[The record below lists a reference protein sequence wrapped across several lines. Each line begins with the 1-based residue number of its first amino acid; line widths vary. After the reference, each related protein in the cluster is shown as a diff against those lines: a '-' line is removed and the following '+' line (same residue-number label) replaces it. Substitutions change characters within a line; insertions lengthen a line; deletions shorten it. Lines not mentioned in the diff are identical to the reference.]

1 MSGNPGDWLF
11 DLGNTRLKCA
21 PLVDGRCG
29 EVVALA
35 HGEAGFADK
44 LDALLPRRG
53 GVAHVASVAA
63 GERSV
68 DLLERLAS
76 RFARIDVARTQA
88 ACAGVR
94 IAYADPS
101 KLGVDRF
108 LALLAAHERGGPA
121 LVVGVG
127 TALTLDLVD
136 ASGRHHGGRIAP
148 SPSLMREAL
157 HARAPVL
164 PGEGGTRMDFAADTA
179 DALASGCEGAAIA
192 LVADGL
198 AAARERLGLAPM
210 LLLHG
215 GGAPALRSGLPA
227 AVAAPS
233 LVLEGLA
240 CWARLEQA
248 GTTTESA

>member
-1 MSGNPGDWLF
+1 MANPPDWLF

-29 EVVALA
+29 DPVALA
-35 HGEAGFADK
+35 HGEAGFAEK

-53 GVAHVASVAA
+53 GAAHVASVGPQALA
-63 GERSV
+63 V
-68 DLLERLAS
+68 DLLEALAS
-76 RFARIDVARTQA
+76 RFARIDIARTRA
-88 ACAGVR
+88 CCAGVR
-94 IAYADPS
+94 IAYGDPS

-108 LALLAAHERGGPA
+108 LGLLAAHERGGAA

-127 TALTLDLVD
+127 TALTLDLID
-136 ASGRHHGGRIAP
+136 ADGRHHGGRIAP

-164 PGEGGTRMDFAADTA
+164 PADGGGRVDFASDTA
-179 DALASGCEGAAIA
+179 DALASGCEGAALA
-192 LVADGL
+192 LVADSFAL
-198 AAARERLGLAPM
+198 ARERLGRAPA

-215 GGAPALRSGLPA
+215 GGAPALQAALPDA
-227 AVAAPS
+227 IPAPS

-240 CWARLEQA
+240 CWSRSELETHQC
-248 GTTTESA
+248 